1 MIIDTLIE
9 YKNLTV
15 LKKYLLHLMSPIFTV
30 CLCKTRKLTIFKRNY
45 FISKLQGL
53 WFVCMILF
61 TQFVLAQYTNVINSN
76 RPGFSESPYSVGTGV
91 YQLETSIF
99 FRKTSI
105 YPTFSRP
112 ESYGADF
119 LFRTSFFQEKLE
131 LNLNFAYQN
140 EQVSFQNIFNSSYN
154 KTGFSKLT
162 VGAKY
167 LVYEQ
172 KHTDKSKEIRSWV
185 ARNKFDW
192 KRLIPSVAAYAGV
205 NTGIPEDIY
214 KTNNFSPKAGIL
226 LQNDLT
232 NNFNIITNIYYDRI
246 GTELPEFSYIITAT
260 FSYNNRWSIFIEN
273 QTMLDK
279 IQAQSNIGSGIAF
292 LYNRNI
298 QINSSLRLLTDAKSS
313 GFYSS
318 IGASYRFDRHI
329 DKVTELDENGKPV
342 KNDKSFNVKE
352 KKLFGRLF
360 GKVRNVF
367 KKKGKKQASGT
378 SKLRKKT
385 VESINKNST
394 NSNNDDEVKPLRI
407 KPKRTR
413 VKSSKIKPT
422 KDKTKKGFLGILK
435 GKKNIKD
442 DLKKDTDKG
451 TKELEKEIK
460 KLEKEVRKEEAKT
473 DKKTKKD
480 SKKLEKERKKDEA
493 RKKKDEAKKNKG
505 KKENDNDT
513 DTNRV

>member
-9 YKNLTV
+9 YKILTV
-15 LKKYLLHLMSPIFTV
+15 LKKYLLHLMSPNFTV
-30 CLCKTRKLTIFKRNY
+30 CLCKTEKLTIFKGNY
-45 FISKLQGL
+45 LISKLQKL
-53 WFVCMILF
+53 WIMCMILF
-61 TQFVLAQYTNVINSN
+61 TQVVLAQYTNVINSN

-91 YQLETSIF
+91 YQLETSVF

-131 LNLNFAYQN
+131 FNLNFSYQN

-154 KTGFSKLT
+154 KIGFSKLI

-172 KHTDKSKEIRSWV
+172 KYTDKSKEIRSWV
-185 ARNKFDW
+185 ARNRFDW

-214 KTNNFSPKAGIL
+214 KANSFSPRAGIL

-260 FSYNNRWSIFIEN
+260 FSLKERWSIFIEN

-279 IQAQSNIGSGIAF
+279 IQTQSNIGSGFAF

-313 GFYSS
+313 RFYSS
-318 IGASYRFDRHI
+318 IGASYRFDRHL
-329 DKVTELDENGKPV
+329 DKNGKSLE
-342 KNDKSFNVKE
+342 NDKSFKVKE
-352 KKLFGRLF
+352 RKLFGRLF
-360 GKVRNVF
+360 VKVRNVF
-367 KKKGKKQASGT
+367 KKKSKRKSLGT
-378 SKLRKKT
+378 LKLRKQT
-385 VESINKNST
+385 VESINKNTT
-394 NSNNDDEVKPLRI
+394 NDNDLKSKNLRV

-413 VKSSKIKPT
+413 VRPTKIKPK

-435 GKKNIKD
+435 GKSDTNKEP
-442 DLKKDTDKG
+442 KKDSEKG
-451 TKELEKEIK
+451 IKELEKEIK
-460 KLEKEVRKEEAKT
+460 KLEKEVRKEDAKK
-473 DKKTKKD
+473 DKKSKKD
-480 SKKLEKERKKDEA
+480 IKKLEKERKKEEA
-493 RKKKDEAKKNKG
+493 RKKKKKQD
-505 KKENDNDT
+505 NDNDT
-513 DTNRV
+513 N

>member
-1 MIIDTLIE
+1 
-9 YKNLTV
+9 
-15 LKKYLLHLMSPIFTV
+15 
-30 CLCKTRKLTIFKRNY
+30 
-45 FISKLQGL
+45 
-53 WFVCMILF
+53 MILF

-99 FRKTSI
+99 FRQTSI

-112 ESYGADF
+112 ESYGVDF
-119 LFRTSFFQEKLE
+119 LFRTSFFKEKLE

-172 KHTDKSKEIRSWV
+172 KYTDKSKEIRSWV
-185 ARNKFDW
+185 ARNKFDL

-214 KTNNFSPKAGIL
+214 KTNSFSPKAGIL

-232 NNFNIITNIYYDRI
+232 NNFNIITNIYYNRI

-318 IGASYRFDRHI
+318 IGASYRFDRHL

-342 KNDKSFNVKE
+342 KNDKSFKVKE
-352 KKLFGRLF
+352 RKLFGRLF

-367 KKKGKKQASGT
+367 KKKGEKQASGT
-378 SKLRKKT
+378 SKLRKQT
-385 VESINKNST
+385 IESINKNST
-394 NSNNDDEVKPLRI
+394 NSNNDAELKPLRV

-413 VKSSKIKPT
+413 VRPTKIKPV
-422 KDKTKKGFLGILK
+422 KDNNNKGFLGILK
-435 GKKNIKD
+435 GKKDNKD

-451 TKELEKEIK
+451 AKELEKEIK
-460 KLEKEVRKEEAKT
+460 KLEKDLRKEDAKT

-480 SKKLEKERKKDEA
+480 SKKLKKERKKEAA
-493 RKKKDEAKKNKG
+493 RKKKK
-505 KKENDNDT
+505 KKEKKEDDN

>member
-1 MIIDTLIE
+1 
-9 YKNLTV
+9 
-15 LKKYLLHLMSPIFTV
+15 
-30 CLCKTRKLTIFKRNY
+30 
-45 FISKLQGL
+45 
-53 WFVCMILF
+53 
-61 TQFVLAQYTNVINSN
+61 
-76 RPGFSESPYSVGTGV
+76 
-91 YQLETSIF
+91 
-99 FRKTSI
+99 
-105 YPTFSRP
+105 
-112 ESYGADF
+112 

-172 KHTDKSKEIRSWV
+172 KYTDKSKEIRSWV
-185 ARNKFDW
+185 ARNKFDL

-214 KTNNFSPKAGIL
+214 KTNSFSPKVGIL

-318 IGASYRFDRHI
+318 IGASYRFDRHL

-342 KNDKSFNVKE
+342 KNDKSFKVKE
-352 KKLFGRLF
+352 RKLFGRLF

-367 KKKGKKQASGT
+367 KKKGEKQASGT
-378 SKLRKKT
+378 SKLRKQT
-385 VESINKNST
+385 IESINKNST
-394 NSNNDDEVKPLRI
+394 NSNNDAELKPLRV

-413 VKSSKIKPT
+413 VRPTKIKPV
-422 KDKTKKGFLGILK
+422 KDNTNKGFLGILK
-435 GKKNIKD
+435 GKKDNKD

-451 TKELEKEIK
+451 AKELEKEIK
-460 KLEKEVRKEEAKT
+460 KLEKDLRKEDAKT

-480 SKKLEKERKKDEA
+480 SKKLKKERKKEAA
-493 RKKKDEAKKNKG
+493 RKKKK
-505 KKENDNDT
+505 KKEKKEDDN

>member
-99 FRKTSI
+99 FRQTSI

-112 ESYGADF
+112 ESYGVDF
-119 LFRTSFFQEKLE
+119 LFRTSFFKEKLE

-172 KHTDKSKEIRSWV
+172 KYTDKSKEIRSWV
-185 ARNKFDW
+185 ARNKFDL

-214 KTNNFSPKAGIL
+214 KTNSFSPKAGIL

-318 IGASYRFDRHI
+318 IGASYRFDRHL

-342 KNDKSFNVKE
+342 KNDKSFKVKE
-352 KKLFGRLF
+352 RKLFGRLF

-367 KKKGKKQASGT
+367 KKKGEKQASGT
-378 SKLRKKT
+378 SKLRKQT
-385 VESINKNST
+385 IESINKNST
-394 NSNNDDEVKPLRI
+394 NSNNDAELKPLRV

-413 VKSSKIKPT
+413 VRPTKIKPV
-422 KDKTKKGFLGILK
+422 KDNNNKGFLGILK
-435 GKKNIKD
+435 GKKDNKD

-451 TKELEKEIK
+451 AKELEKEIK
-460 KLEKEVRKEEAKT
+460 KLEKDLRKEDAKT

-480 SKKLEKERKKDEA
+480 SKKLKKERKKEAA
-493 RKKKDEAKKNKG
+493 RKKKK
-505 KKENDNDT
+505 KKEKKEDDN

>member
-45 FISKLQGL
+45 FISKLQRL

-99 FRKTSI
+99 FRQTSI

-112 ESYGADF
+112 ESYGVDF
-119 LFRTSFFQEKLE
+119 LFRTSFFKEKLE

-172 KHTDKSKEIRSWV
+172 KYTDKSKEIRSWV
-185 ARNKFDW
+185 ARNKFDL

-214 KTNNFSPKAGIL
+214 KTNSFSPKAGIL

-232 NNFNIITNIYYDRI
+232 NNFNIITNIYYNRI

-318 IGASYRFDRHI
+318 IGASYRFDRHL

-342 KNDKSFNVKE
+342 KNDKSFKVKE
-352 KKLFGRLF
+352 RKLFGRLF

-367 KKKGKKQASGT
+367 KKKGEKQASGT
-378 SKLRKKT
+378 SKLRKQT
-385 VESINKNST
+385 IESINKNST
-394 NSNNDDEVKPLRI
+394 NSNNDAELKPLRV

-413 VKSSKIKPT
+413 VRPTKIKPV
-422 KDKTKKGFLGILK
+422 KDNNNKGFLGILK
-435 GKKNIKD
+435 GKKDNKD

-451 TKELEKEIK
+451 AKELEKEIK
-460 KLEKEVRKEEAKT
+460 KLEKDLRKEDAKT
-473 DKKTKKD
+473 DKKTKK
-480 SKKLEKERKKDEA
+480 EKTHKSFDKHILWSFCFNFYYFSHDLWVAECKR
-493 RKKKDEAKKNKG
+493 
-505 KKENDNDT
+505 
-513 DTNRV
+513 

>member
-1 MIIDTLIE
+1 
-9 YKNLTV
+9 
-15 LKKYLLHLMSPIFTV
+15 
-30 CLCKTRKLTIFKRNY
+30 
-45 FISKLQGL
+45 
-53 WFVCMILF
+53 MILF

-99 FRKTSI
+99 FRQTSI

-112 ESYGADF
+112 ESYGVDF
-119 LFRTSFFQEKLE
+119 LFRTSFFKEKLE

-172 KHTDKSKEIRSWV
+172 KYTDKSKEIRSWV
-185 ARNKFDW
+185 ARNKFDL

-214 KTNNFSPKAGIL
+214 KTNSFSPKAGIL

-318 IGASYRFDRHI
+318 IGASYRFDRHL

-342 KNDKSFNVKE
+342 KNDKSFKVKE
-352 KKLFGRLF
+352 RKLFGRLF

-367 KKKGKKQASGT
+367 KKKGEKQASGT
-378 SKLRKKT
+378 SKLRKQT
-385 VESINKNST
+385 IESINKNST
-394 NSNNDDEVKPLRI
+394 NSNNDAELKPLRV

-413 VKSSKIKPT
+413 VRPTKIKPV
-422 KDKTKKGFLGILK
+422 KDNNNKGFLGILK
-435 GKKNIKD
+435 GKKDNKD

-451 TKELEKEIK
+451 AKELEKEIK
-460 KLEKEVRKEEAKT
+460 KLEKDLRKEDAKT

-480 SKKLEKERKKDEA
+480 SKKLKKERKKEAA
-493 RKKKDEAKKNKG
+493 RKKKK
-505 KKENDNDT
+505 KKEKKEDDN

>member
-1 MIIDTLIE
+1 
-9 YKNLTV
+9 
-15 LKKYLLHLMSPIFTV
+15 
-30 CLCKTRKLTIFKRNY
+30 
-45 FISKLQGL
+45 
-53 WFVCMILF
+53 MILF
-61 TQFVLAQYTNVINSN
+61 TQVVLAQYTNVINSN

-99 FRKTSI
+99 LRQTSI

-112 ESYGADF
+112 ESYGVDF
-119 LFRTSFFQEKLE
+119 LFRTSFFKEKLE

-172 KHTDKSKEIRSWV
+172 KYTDKSKEIRSWV
-185 ARNKFDW
+185 ARNKFDL

-214 KTNNFSPKAGIL
+214 KTNSFSPKAGIL

-318 IGASYRFDRHI
+318 IGASYRFDRHL

-367 KKKGKKQASGT
+367 KKKGEKQATGT
-378 SKLRKKT
+378 SKLRKQTIK
-385 VESINKNST
+385 SINKNST
-394 NSNNDDEVKPLRI
+394 NSNNDAELKPLRV

-413 VKSSKIKPT
+413 VRPTKIKPV
-422 KDKTKKGFLGILK
+422 KDDTNKGFLGILK
-435 GKKNIKD
+435 GKKDNKD

-451 TKELEKEIK
+451 AKELEKEIK
-460 KLEKEVRKEEAKT
+460 KLEKDLRKEDAKT
-473 DKKTKKD
+473 DKKER
-480 SKKLEKERKKDEA
+480 KKLKKERKKEA
-493 RKKKDEAKKNKG
+493 AKKKKKKQ
-505 KKENDNDT
+505 DNDA
-513 DTNRV
+513 D

>member
-45 FISKLQGL
+45 LISKLQGL

-61 TQFVLAQYTNVINSN
+61 TQVVLAQYTNVINSN

-99 FRKTSI
+99 FRQTSI

-112 ESYGADF
+112 ESYGVDF
-119 LFRTSFFQEKLE
+119 LFRTSFFKEKLE

-172 KHTDKSKEIRSWV
+172 KYTDKSKEIRSWV
-185 ARNKFDW
+185 ARNKFDL

-214 KTNNFSPKAGIL
+214 KTNSFSPKAGIL

-318 IGASYRFDRHI
+318 IGASYRFDRHL

-342 KNDKSFNVKE
+342 KNDKSFKVKE
-352 KKLFGRLF
+352 RKLFGRLF

-367 KKKGKKQASGT
+367 KKKGEKQASGT
-378 SKLRKKT
+378 SKLRKQT
-385 VESINKNST
+385 IESINKNST
-394 NSNNDDEVKPLRI
+394 NSNNDAELKPLRV

-413 VKSSKIKPT
+413 VRPTKIKPV
-422 KDKTKKGFLGILK
+422 KDNNNKGFLGILK
-435 GKKNIKD
+435 GKKDNKD

-451 TKELEKEIK
+451 AKELQKEIK
-460 KLEKEVRKEEAKT
+460 KLEKDLRKEDAKT

-480 SKKLEKERKKDEA
+480 SKKLKKERKKEAA
-493 RKKKDEAKKNKG
+493 RKKKK
-505 KKENDNDT
+505 KKEKKEDDN

>member
-1 MIIDTLIE
+1 
-9 YKNLTV
+9 
-15 LKKYLLHLMSPIFTV
+15 MSPIFTV

-45 FISKLQGL
+45 FISKLQRL

-61 TQFVLAQYTNVINSN
+61 TQVVLAQYTNVINSN

-99 FRKTSI
+99 FRQTSI

-112 ESYGADF
+112 ESYGVDF
-119 LFRTSFFQEKLE
+119 LFRTSFFKEKLE

-172 KHTDKSKEIRSWV
+172 KYTDKSKEIRSWV
-185 ARNKFDW
+185 ARNKFDL

-214 KTNNFSPKAGIL
+214 KTNSFSPKAGIL

-318 IGASYRFDRHI
+318 IGASYRFDRHL

-342 KNDKSFNVKE
+342 KNDKSFKVKE
-352 KKLFGRLF
+352 RKLFGRLF

-367 KKKGKKQASGT
+367 KKKGEKQASGT
-378 SKLRKKT
+378 SKLRKQT
-385 VESINKNST
+385 IESINKNST
-394 NSNNDDEVKPLRI
+394 NSNNDAELKPLRV

-413 VKSSKIKPT
+413 VRPTKIKPV
-422 KDKTKKGFLGILK
+422 KDNNNKGFLGILK
-435 GKKNIKD
+435 GKKENKD

-451 TKELEKEIK
+451 AKELEKEIK
-460 KLEKEVRKEEAKT
+460 KLEKDLRKEDAKT

-480 SKKLEKERKKDEA
+480 SKKLKKERKKEAA
-493 RKKKDEAKKNKG
+493 RKKKK
-505 KKENDNDT
+505 KKEKKEDDN

>member
-1 MIIDTLIE
+1 
-9 YKNLTV
+9 
-15 LKKYLLHLMSPIFTV
+15 MSPIFTV
-30 CLCKTRKLTIFKRNY
+30 CLCKSRKLTIFKRNS

-61 TQFVLAQYTNVINSN
+61 TQVVLAQYTNVINSN

-99 FRKTSI
+99 FRQTSI

-112 ESYGADF
+112 ESYGVDF
-119 LFRTSFFQEKLE
+119 LFRTSFFKEKLE

-172 KHTDKSKEIRSWV
+172 KYTDKSKEIRSWV
-185 ARNKFDW
+185 ARNKFDL

-214 KTNNFSPKAGIL
+214 KTNSFSPKAGIL

-318 IGASYRFDRHI
+318 IGASYRFDRHL

-342 KNDKSFNVKE
+342 KNDKSFKVKE
-352 KKLFGRLF
+352 RKLFGRLF

-367 KKKGKKQASGT
+367 KKKGEKQASGT
-378 SKLRKKT
+378 SKLRKQT
-385 VESINKNST
+385 IESINKNST
-394 NSNNDDEVKPLRI
+394 NSNNDAELKPLRV

-413 VKSSKIKPT
+413 VRPTKIKPV
-422 KDKTKKGFLGILK
+422 KDNNNKGFLGILK
-435 GKKNIKD
+435 GKKDNKD

-451 TKELEKEIK
+451 AKELEKEIK
-460 KLEKEVRKEEAKT
+460 KLEKDLRKEDAKT

-480 SKKLEKERKKDEA
+480 SKKLKKERKKEAA
-493 RKKKDEAKKNKG
+493 RKKKK
-505 KKENDNDT
+505 KKEKKEDDN